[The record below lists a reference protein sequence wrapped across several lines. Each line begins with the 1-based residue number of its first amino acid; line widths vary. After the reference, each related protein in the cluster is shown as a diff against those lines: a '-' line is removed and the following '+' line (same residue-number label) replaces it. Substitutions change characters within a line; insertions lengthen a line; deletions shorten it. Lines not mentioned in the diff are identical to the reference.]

1 MWHNVEGNIVSGRK
15 QHYIPQSFQR
25 GFLIHKK
32 SNQTHVYH
40 SNRNYPSNID
50 SVAAQRDFYSEPS
63 NDGKKNLDDIITNY
77 ENRLGELLIILRG
90 IELGGAVDASI
101 AAEVIAHLTPRGN
114 SIRRMF
120 GSGTT
125 KLMMGISD
133 IFSDKEAIASLLGLE
148 EPVPNQT
155 WNKHIASNLSEDER
169 LTQFIELIIEKTKIP
184 KSSFERVLFM
194 FAKEYMLGDK
204 NPIFDQFQLIFSSL
218 FSRIDDIVSS
228 GHKQMLSNGLI
239 AEPRKQDLE
248 EFTWSILP
256 APADGAIMPDCI
268 ALGFDE
274 EEGIF
279 LPYIMTS
286 KASTVIIPLTSQKL
300 LVGIRSGST
309 LSDLSNFNHE
319 ASECSDELFIASAS
333 THTALSNNIG
343 KRWKGKM
350 DSAVQD
356 ALSSISKTYNPPENK
371 TAAPSLPT
379 TLSSYQLTF
388 IGWSTEEDISHIS
401 GTIQSI
407 IKELCQ
413 CLDLTR
419 LDGITFTSDFEK
431 EITETERGFDVHTTS
446 ENLPDHIVQGAS
458 ALLVIRD
465 GKLKVRVVLN
475 KEYALS
481 LIEEDTQNTRVALHL
496 IVAGLSIVHMVEQFE
511 NTLPNFLMEPVMID
525 NHDAVL
531 HCAMRKALRAYRY
544 ANISAKFGAE
554 DLFEQEFSNYLT
566 QSLDLAYADIAKAK
580 EEHAVDNDHPKLFN
594 AVLGAVAYILTT
606 SARLLGHLDGMGKPP
621 LPTPETS
628 AGSAIIARQLTGWI
642 NAFAY
647 DLQKFWK
654 KESWTREDLYALNI
668 HVERLLWPC
677 GILLYPADSGQGTM
691 ISSFQT
697 DQTRL

>member
-256 APADGAIMPDCI
+256 APAD
-268 ALGFDE
+268 
-274 EEGIF
+274 
-279 LPYIMTS
+279 
-286 KASTVIIPLTSQKL
+286 
-300 LVGIRSGST
+300 
-309 LSDLSNFNHE
+309 
-319 ASECSDELFIASAS
+319 
-333 THTALSNNIG
+333 
-343 KRWKGKM
+343 
-350 DSAVQD
+350 
-356 ALSSISKTYNPPENK
+356 
-371 TAAPSLPT
+371 
-379 TLSSYQLTF
+379 
-388 IGWSTEEDISHIS
+388 
-401 GTIQSI
+401 
-407 IKELCQ
+407 
-413 CLDLTR
+413 
-419 LDGITFTSDFEK
+419 
-431 EITETERGFDVHTTS
+431 
-446 ENLPDHIVQGAS
+446 
-458 ALLVIRD
+458 
-465 GKLKVRVVLN
+465 
-475 KEYALS
+475 
-481 LIEEDTQNTRVALHL
+481 
-496 IVAGLSIVHMVEQFE
+496 
-511 NTLPNFLMEPVMID
+511 
-525 NHDAVL
+525 
-531 HCAMRKALRAYRY
+531 
-544 ANISAKFGAE
+544 
-554 DLFEQEFSNYLT
+554 
-566 QSLDLAYADIAKAK
+566 
-580 EEHAVDNDHPKLFN
+580 
-594 AVLGAVAYILTT
+594 
-606 SARLLGHLDGMGKPP
+606 
-621 LPTPETS
+621 
-628 AGSAIIARQLTGWI
+628 
-642 NAFAY
+642 
-647 DLQKFWK
+647 
-654 KESWTREDLYALNI
+654 
-668 HVERLLWPC
+668 
-677 GILLYPADSGQGTM
+677 
-691 ISSFQT
+691 
-697 DQTRL
+697 